1 MTTSLSTFRLDPRS
15 HAGITAQIRS
25 RIAFLIADG
34 ELGLGDRLP
43 PVRDLARQLGIN
55 VNTVRSAYA
64 KLEADGLVRT
74 RHGVGTVVAAAPLE
88 RPPVGVPLG
97 VNTIAV
103 LIGGLDP
110 FYFPLLRGIEQV
122 AAEQGTLVLVTDAR
136 DSPTLGDEMIRR
148 LIARGVDGI
157 IAASVGG
164 IADAGRRDRGSN
176 GRVPPIVYVD
186 QPDRTG
192 HVVLFDAH
200 GAGYAATRH
209 LGEHG
214 HERIGTVTPPLSW
227 PNVKPL
233 YDGYV
238 QALED
243 AGVGRSPTLVSE
255 VVEFSVAAGRT
266 GLARLLD
273 LPDPPSAVFA
283 AGETLALG
291 VLHEARSRGL
301 DVPGELA
308 ITGCVDSQ
316 AATLVEPPL
325 TMVSVPAQEMGIH
338 AMRTL
343 ADLIRGKELRPRRRV
358 LDVELVVR
366 GSCGS
371 H

>member
-1 MTTSLSTFRLDPRS
+1 MTRSLSTFRLDPRS
-15 HAGITAQIRS
+15 HGGIAAQIRS

-43 PVRDLARQLGIN
+43 SVRDLARQLGIN

-74 RHGVGTVVAAAPLE
+74 RHGVGTVVAAAPLQ

-97 VNTIAV
+97 VNTVAV

-110 FYFPLLRGIEQV
+110 FYLRLLRGIEQV
-122 AAEQGTLVLVTDAR
+122 AAEQGTLVLVADTR

-157 IAASVGG
+157 VAASVGG
-164 IADAGRRDRGSN
+164 IADADRRDRGSN
-176 GRVPPIVYVD
+176 GSVPPIVYVD

-200 GAGYAATRH
+200 AAGYAATGH

-214 HERIGTVTPPLSW
+214 HERIGTVTAPLSS
-227 PNVKPL
+227 PTVKAV

-243 AGVGRSPTLVSE
+243 AGVSRSPTLVSE
-255 VVEFSVAAGRT
+255 VAEFSVAAGRA

-273 LPDPPSAVFA
+273 LPNPPAAVFA
-283 AGETLALG
+283 AGESLALG

-308 ITGCVDSQ
+308 IAGCVDSQ
-316 AATLVEPPL
+316 AAALVEPPL
-325 TMVSVPAQEMGIH
+325 TMVSVPAQEMGIQ
-338 AMRTL
+338 AMRML
-343 ADLIRGKELRPRRRV
+343 AELIRGKEPRPRRRI